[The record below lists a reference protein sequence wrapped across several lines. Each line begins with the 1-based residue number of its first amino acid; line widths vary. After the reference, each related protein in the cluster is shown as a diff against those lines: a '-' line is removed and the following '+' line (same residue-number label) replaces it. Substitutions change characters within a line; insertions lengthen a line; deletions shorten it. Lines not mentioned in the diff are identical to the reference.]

1 MEILN
6 QIQKMAIEMK
16 SNYNDGYTQLYYK
29 NKLLLIKEELDR
41 ALKNAPTFQDEEKYI
56 ESYRNINTKETA

>member
-16 SNYNDGYTQLYYK
+16 SNYNDGFTQLYYK

-41 ALKNAPTFQDEEKYI
+41 ALKNAPIFHDEEKYI

>member
-1 MEILN
+1 
-6 QIQKMAIEMK
+6 MK

-41 ALKNAPTFQDEEKYI
+41 ALKNAPTFHDEEKYI